1 MAVPPADAW
10 TGLVARPAPEVPLDT
25 ALFVIAAHGD
35 PDVDVT
41 AGLGRLDDLAARCRP
56 PTLDGLL
63 RLLFV
68 EEGFDG
74 ERDDYYDPR
83 NSYLHQVL
91 DRRRG
96 LPITLS
102 VLTLEV
108 GRRCGVPLAPVNLP
122 GHFLLRDR
130 VDRAVFVDPFHRG
143 AVIDI
148 AGVERLHAAV
158 RPGAAF
164 DASLLDEPDAHEI
177 LRRVLSNLYGVF
189 LQRGD
194 ARSLQWVLELRSRL
208 PGSPVSDMRELAR
221 VHAARGDYAQAVI
234 VLESA
239 LADLGTASD
248 GDDEVRD
255 TLEGDIRRIAAKLN

>member
-1 MAVPPADAW
+1 MAVPPAHLW
-10 TGLVARPAPEVPLDT
+10 IGLVARPAAEVPLDA
-25 ALFVIAAHGD
+25 ALFVIGAHGD

-41 AGLGRLDDLAARCRP
+41 AGLSRLDELAGRCRP

-68 EEGFDG
+68 DEGFDG

-148 AGVERLHAAV
+148 AGVERLHASI

-177 LRRVLSNLYGVF
+177 LRRVLNNLYGVF

-208 PGSPVSDMRELAR
+208 PGSPVTDMRELAR
-221 VHAARGDYAQAVI
+221 VHAARGDYPQAVV

-239 LADLGTASD
+239 LSDAD
-248 GDDEVRD
+248 DDDRD
-255 TLEGDIRRIAAKLN
+255 TLEQDIRRIGAKLN

>member
-1 MAVPPADAW
+1 VAGPADDAW
-10 TGLVARPAPEVPLDT
+10 LELVTRPAPEVPLDA
-25 ALFVIAAHGD
+25 ALLVIGAHGD
-35 PDVDVT
+35 PDVDVP
-41 AGLGRLDDLAARCRP
+41 AELGRLDDLAARCRP

-63 RLLFV
+63 RLLYV

-74 ERDDYYDPR
+74 DRDDYYDPR

-130 VDRAVFVDPFHRG
+130 VDRTVFVDPFHRG
-143 AVIDI
+143 AVIDL

-164 DASLLDEPDAHEI
+164 DAGMLDEPDAHEI
-177 LRRVLSNLYGVF
+177 LRRVLTNLYGVF
-189 LQRGD
+189 IQRGD
-194 ARSLQWVLELRSRL
+194 APSLQWVLELRSRL
-208 PGSPVSDMRELAR
+208 PGRPVTDLRELAR
-221 VHAARGDYAQAVI
+221 VHAARGDYVQAVA

-239 LADLGTASD
+239 LAEAADAD
-248 GDDEVRD
+248 RD
-255 TLEGDIRRIAAKLN
+255 AIERDILRIGAKLN

>member
-1 MAVPPADAW
+1 MTVPPADVW
-10 TGLVARPAPEVPLDT
+10 IGLVARPAPEVPLDA
-25 ALFVIAAHGD
+25 ALFVIGAHGD

-41 AGLGRLDDLAARCRP
+41 AELGRLDHLAARCRP

-130 VDRAVFVDPFHRG
+130 VDKAVFVDPFHRG
-143 AVIDI
+143 AVIDL

-158 RPGAAF
+158 RPGTAF
-164 DASLLDEPDAHEI
+164 DTSMLDEPDAHEI
-177 LRRVLSNLYGVF
+177 LRRVLTNLYGVF

-194 ARSLQWVLELRSRL
+194 ASSLQWVLELRSRL
-208 PGSPVSDMRELAR
+208 PGRPISDLRELAR
-221 VHAARGDYAQAVI
+221 VHAARGDYGKAVA

-239 LADLGTASD
+239 LGEAGDLG
-248 GDDEVRD
+248 DDDREAVER
-255 TLEGDIRRIAAKLN
+255 DIRRIGAKLN